1 MKRQWQQ
8 HKWKEKE
15 KTRKKV
21 TQSFSTAFVC
31 LQSFYKLLF
40 TLPFL
45 LAFGGVLMYMHNKV
59 LAVVLELLSTAGL
72 WVRCANHLATRC
84 LKALKVT
91 AINRTL
97 VHVQHP
103 GYSCYSVTDTCKS
116 SFRILFSLPKIPVVL
131 HLPHPDH
138 VVWHPG
144 QFLSSCE
151 HHLWVMAHIL
161 QPQDQILWQ
170 MCLIGLDAETKQNR
184 VN

>member
-1 MKRQWQQ
+1 MTENWAFQITVVFR
-8 HKWKEKE
+8 HEKAMTTTQM
-15 KTRKKV
+15 TRKRKNTEKV

-40 TLPFL
+40 TLPCL
-45 LAFGGVLMYMHNKV
+45 LVFGSMLMYMHNKV
-59 LAVVLELLSTAGL
+59 LAVVLELLSTARL
-72 WVRCANHLATRC
+72 WVRCANHLAMRC

-91 AINRTL
+91 ATNRSL

-103 GYSCYSVTDTCKS
+103 GYSSYRVTDTCKS
-116 SFRILFSLPKIPVVL
+116 SFRIFFSLPTIPVVL
-131 HLPHPDH
+131 HLPRPDH

-161 QPQDQILWQ
+161 QPQDQIL
-170 MCLIGLDAETKQNR
+170 
-184 VN
+184 